1 LSPYFEDMNLVLFD
15 GVTIK
20 AGSWLDVDILGF
32 HLTVPPFDVPLLP
45 KVSIPFGWFW
55 DILKSIL
62 DKWAEE
68 YYAEKGKE

>member
-1 LSPYFEDMNLVLFD
+1 
-15 GVTIK
+15 
-20 AGSWLDVDILGF
+20 
-32 HLTVPPFDVPLLP
+32 VPPFDVPLLP